1 MDNSFDPQESDAQR
15 PRTSLSGLQF
25 FDGILNWLI
34 GFIRLTDE
42 EEMDAGIYLGDQHD
56 KEWPVK

>member
-1 MDNSFDPQESDAQR
+1 MLNENKKTASEQNYTGIRWRFF
-15 PRTSLSGLQF
+15 LSGLQF
-25 FDGILNWLI
+25 FDCILNWLI

-56 KEWPVK
+56 KE

>member
-56 KEWPVK
+56 KE